1 MILQIGGFFVCFL
14 LRARKIENGK
24 HRERFT
30 TPVIHNWEEIVFF
43 LLVMEGRN
51 NCPCN
56 SIRRKIKT
64 EILGFEKFDHQHEL

>member
-30 TPVIHNWEEIVFF
+30 MPVIHN
-43 LLVMEGRN
+43 
-51 NCPCN
+51 
-56 SIRRKIKT
+56 
-64 EILGFEKFDHQHEL
+64 